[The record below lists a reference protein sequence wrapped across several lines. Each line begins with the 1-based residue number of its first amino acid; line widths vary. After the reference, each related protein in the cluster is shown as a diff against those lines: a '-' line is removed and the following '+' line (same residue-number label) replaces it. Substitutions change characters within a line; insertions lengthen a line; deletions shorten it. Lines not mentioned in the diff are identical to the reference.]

1 MFLERAKGNL
11 PSRETQRN
19 HSLLAL
25 LCGRFPPKNNNAN
38 CAGVAFFFAPLL
50 LRRTGCRFTVL
61 CQQLF
66 AVCAALKC
74 LPRTV
79 AANFCSWLLMAGGGG
94 RARPAKTAPREREE
108 DEAGRT
114 ARNRAMPHPFARFAR
129 GRDPWRSSAYF
140 GLIYQFVR
148 MTLRQ

>member
-94 RARPAKTAPREREE
+94 RLVQQKQRHESGRRMKRAEPRVTAPCHILSRVS
-108 DEAGRT
+108 
-114 ARNRAMPHPFARFAR
+114 R
-129 GRDPWRSSAYF
+129 GGAILGAAPPTL
-140 GLIYQFVR
+140 GLSIN
-148 MTLRQ
+148 LSE